1 MTTPTPTVNPLPIAD
16 PRTLLKQLQQQFPVF
31 HDALPLAI
39 GIDKQILARH
49 PEINRKTLRIALGM
63 HTHSLRY
70 LKAMEKATVRH
81 HLDGQT
87 ADEVPAEH
95 RQYAGDQVRERLKKQ
110 IEQRKAQREADTL
123 ARQRAEKLGQL
134 VEKFGRNR

>member
-1 MTTPTPTVNPLPIAD
+1 MTTPIVNPAPLENPH
-16 PRTLLKQLQQQFPVF
+16 TLLKQLQQRFPVF
-31 HDALPLAI
+31 RDALPLAI

-70 LKAMEKATVRH
+70 LKAMEKATIRH
-81 HLDGQT
+81 HLDGET
-87 ADEVPAEH
+87 AGEVPAEH
-95 RQYAGDQVRERLKKQ
+95 RQHAMDQVRERLKKQ
-110 IEQRKAQREADTL
+110 AEQRKTQREADTI
-123 ARQRAEKLGQL
+123 ARKRAEKLDQL